1 MSAEIYVEV
10 GIEQAD
16 VESLLDRVLSSFCSE
31 FVSPRSAELHLP
43 GREVHRFPWS
53 LDYGVGPLE
62 PLPAVLPGEVL
73 RNTGLTHLE
82 GSETPFPVN
91 RRDDVLK
98 QIQEFRCK
106 AVRDYQREQR
116 FTDDL
121 LFRFWGPCKI
131 ACLEGGSLCED
142 WVLRQQ
148 LESGEIEPVGRVACS
163 FGTKPAE
170 SFGLSLG
177 IRTNVWSRYSSY
189 DRLKQRPI
197 LKSNLQAERR
207 NAEILAHAVA
217 TVILA
222 SPQATLKWVIDREGQ
237 PDLSGF
243 IPDELRQRLGEPRV
257 PRAVCDTPA
266 FSVLNKQTTDVFKQA
281 LRGSSPRD
289 SEVG

>member
-1 MSAEIYVEV
+1 MTAEIYVEV
-10 GIEQAD
+10 GIGEAD
-16 VESLLDRVLSSFCSE
+16 VESLLERVLSSFCSE
-31 FVSPRSAELHLP
+31 LVSPRSAELHLP

-62 PLPAVLPGEVL
+62 PLPAILPGEVL

-82 GSETPFPVN
+82 ESETPFPAN

-98 QIQEFRCK
+98 QIQQFRCK

-116 FTDDL
+116 VTDDL

-131 ACLEGGSLCED
+131 ACLAGGSLCED

-148 LESGEIEPVGRVACS
+148 LESGETEPVGRVACS
-163 FGTKPAE
+163 FGTKPEE
-170 SFGLSLG
+170 SFSLSLG

-189 DRLKQRPI
+189 DRLKQMPI

-207 NAEILAHAVA
+207 NAEILADAVA
-217 TVILA
+217 NVILA
-222 SPQATLKWVIDREGQ
+222 NSQATIEWVIDREGQ

-243 IPDELRQRLGEPRV
+243 IHEELRQRLGEPRAA
-257 PRAVCDTPA
+257 RAVCDTPA
-266 FSVLNKQTTDVFKQA
+266 FSALNKQTTDSKQA
-281 LRGSSPRD
+281 LRVSSPRD
-289 SEVG
+289 SEVR

>member
-10 GIEQAD
+10 GIEEAD
-16 VESLLDRVLSSFCSE
+16 VESLLDRVLNSFCNE

-53 LDYGVGPLE
+53 LDYGVGRLE
-62 PLPAVLPGEVL
+62 PLPAILPGEVL

-82 GSETPFPVN
+82 EGETPFPAN

-106 AVRDYQREQR
+106 AVSDYQREQR
-116 FTDDL
+116 VTDDL

-131 ACLEGGSLCED
+131 ACLEGDSLCED
-142 WVLRQQ
+142 WVLRQK
-148 LESGEIEPVGRVACS
+148 LESGEIEPVCKVACS
-163 FGTKPAE
+163 FGTMPAE

-177 IRTNVWSRYSSY
+177 IRTSVWSRYSSY
-189 DRLKQRPI
+189 DRLKEMPI

-207 NAEILAHAVA
+207 NAEVLADAVA
-217 TVILA
+217 NVILA
-222 SPQATLKWVIDREGQ
+222 NSRATIEWVIDREGQ

-243 IPDELRQRLGEPRV
+243 IHEELRQRLGEPRV
-257 PRAVCDTPA
+257 ARAVWDTPV
-266 FSVLNKQTTDVFKQA
+266 FSVLNKQTA
-281 LRGSSPRD
+281 G
-289 SEVG
+289 

>member
-10 GIEQAD
+10 GIEEAD

-31 FVSPRSAELHLP
+31 FVSPRSAVLHLP

-53 LDYGVGPLE
+53 LDYAVGHME
-62 PLPAVLPGEVL
+62 PLPAILPGEVL
-73 RNTGLTHLE
+73 GNTGLTHLE
-82 GSETPFPVN
+82 ESETPFPAN

-106 AVRDYQREQR
+106 AIQDYERQDQG
-116 FTDDL
+116 TDDL
-121 LFRFWGPCKI
+121 LLRFWGPCKI
-131 ACLEGGSLCED
+131 AYLEGDALCED
-142 WVLRQQ
+142 WVLRQKF
-148 LESGEIEPVGRVACS
+148 ESGEIEPICKVGCT
-163 FGTKPAE
+163 FGAKPE
-170 SFGLSLG
+170 EYFGLSLG
-177 IRTNVWSRYSSY
+177 IRTRVWSRYSSY
-189 DRLKQRPI
+189 DRLKEMPI

-207 NAEILAHAVA
+207 SAEILADAVA

-266 FSVLNKQTTDVFKQA
+266 FLLLNKQTT
-281 LRGSSPRD
+281 G
-289 SEVG
+289 